1 MARKI
6 LSYKKGNNLRLH
18 MDDPANVHVN
28 LFLQERQ
35 AKRHDPVVRGQVNGR
50 NVHSRPARHDAK
62 RRGRRRGSQHSGI
75 QVRVFLCMIGAF
87 LKVL

>member
-1 MARKI
+1 MLVVL
-6 LSYKKGNNLRLH
+6 LSQILRLH

-50 NVHSRPARHDAK
+50 NVHSRPARHDAE
-62 RRGRRRGSQHSGI
+62 RRGRRRGSQHSGV

-87 LKVL
+87 LKVP